1 MSPSSSNLVRLNLAR
16 ALSGDDCRL
25 LVESVVDYAIFMLD
39 PEGRVAT
46 WNRGAERIH
55 GFAAEEIIGQ
65 HFSTFY
71 APGDLAVPKVREQL
85 ELARGRERLEDEGWR
100 LRQDGSKFW
109 ANVIITAL
117 RVPTGELRGF
127 GVVVRDQTARRS
139 AEEQLRRAEERW
151 HLLVDAVVDY
161 AIFMLDPA
169 GRVATWN
176 VGASKVKG
184 YDAEEIIGRH
194 FSAFYTP
201 EDREAGRPEQI
212 LSTVRREGRYE
223 DESWRV
229 RKDGTRFWANVIIT
243 ALRDQDGQLLGFAK
257 VTRDL
262 SARREA
268 EDALRRSEERFR
280 LLVENVA
287 DYAIYM
293 LDLQG
298 RVTTWNLGAQRM
310 KGYSAQE
317 IIGRNFACF
326 FPAEDAA
333 EGKPEREL
341 VAARERGRFED
352 EGWRVRKDGSRF
364 WANAVIT
371 ALHDARG
378 TLTGF
383 AKITRDLTDRRQSE
397 QAERQLLVEQT
408 AREVAQKSEL
418 ELRQSRAQY
427 RALSRRLEIVLEG
440 VADGITV
447 EDRTGRIVFA
457 NSAAA
462 RIWGYATGNQLTQA
476 LPAEVQARFELLDA
490 EGQPLGSEQLPARRV
505 FAGSEAPNALLHVR
519 ERHSQRDW
527 WLLVRAGAVLDAHGA
542 PELAISIWHD
552 VTARHRHEVQAKY
565 LAEATAALGSSLVH
579 DEMLGTLARMLVP
592 GMGDCCAIYLVEGDS
607 LREVARAHAGAEK
620 HRLAL
625 DQGRR
630 SPPTAEHAGAV
641 WAVIHGGAPAV
652 FNDISEA
659 RRHSSAPQLGTL
671 GAIGVSAVLI
681 APLRVGP
688 RVIGAMS
695 LLYFDPG
702 RRYDASDVVLIEK
715 LGRRV
720 GVALDN
726 AQLYRAAQ
734 EAANRA
740 EEASRAKDEFLAIVS
755 HELRT
760 PLSAILGWA
769 TLLRDRV
776 KDAEM
781 VKPIE
786 VIHRNAQAQVK
797 IIDDILDVS
806 RVITG
811 KFRLE
816 PKPMDL
822 VAVAREALEVVRPS
836 ADAKK
841 IQLEFAPGDA
851 YCLLVAD
858 PQRLQQAIW
867 NLLSNAVKFTDAGGR
882 VGVALA
888 QEAAHTVLT
897 VEDNGRGIEPSL
909 LTVIFDRFKQADS
922 STTRRIGGLG
932 LGLSLVRHI
941 IELHGGH
948 VSAHS
953 AGTGKGARF
962 TIRLPT
968 RAVLP
973 ASTQAP
979 ASAQPEPKSSAWPG
993 ARVAGLR
1000 VLVVDDERDACNLIA
1015 TVLVE
1020 AGAQVQTARSA
1031 AEAFAIFRR
1040 FRPDVLISDIGMPG
1054 EDGYSLIRRIRA
1066 LPGLEGGSVPALA
1079 LTAFAREEDR
1089 AKTLAAGFT
1098 THVRKPLD
1106 LSKLTCTIAEL
1117 AGVDRDN

>member
-1 MSPSSSNLVRLNLAR
+1 MAR
-16 ALSGDDCRL
+16 TLSGDDCRL

-65 HFSTFY
+65 HFSRFQ
-71 APGDLAVPKVREQL
+71 APADVSARLAFEQLDLA
-85 ELARGRERLEDEGWR
+85 AARERVEDEGWR
-100 LRQDGSKFW
+100 LRKDGTKLW

-117 RVPTGELRGF
+117 REPTGELRGF
-127 GVVVRDQTARRS
+127 GVVVRDLTARRS
-139 AEEQLRRAEERW
+139 AEERLRRAEERW
-151 HLLVDAVVDY
+151 HHLVDAVVDY
-161 AIFMLDPA
+161 AIFMLDSS
-169 GRVATWN
+169 GNVATWN

-184 YDAEEIIGRH
+184 YGADEIIGRH
-194 FSAFYTP
+194 FSVFYTA
-201 EDREAGRPEQI
+201 EDRESGRPEQI
-212 LSTVRREGRYE
+212 LDAVRREGRYE

-229 RKDGTRFWANVIIT
+229 RKDGSRFWANVIIT
-243 ALRDQDGQLLGFAK
+243 ALRGEDGQLIGFAK

-268 EDALRRSEERFR
+268 EEALRRSEERFR

-293 LDLQG
+293 LDPQG

-310 KGYSAQE
+310 KGYASQE
-317 IIGRNFACF
+317 IIGHSFERF
-326 FPAEDAA
+326 FPPEDIAA
-333 EGKPEREL
+333 GKPQREL
-341 VAARERGRFED
+341 ADAREFGRAED
-352 EGWRVRKDGSRF
+352 EGWRVRKDGRRF

-397 QAERQLLVEQT
+397 QAERRLLVEQT
-408 AREVAQKSEL
+408 AREVAEKSEL
-418 ELRQSRAQY
+418 ELRQSQEQY
-427 RALSRRLEIVLEG
+427 RALSRQLEIVLEG
-440 VADGITV
+440 VAEGITV
-447 EDRTGRIVFA
+447 EDRSGRVVFA

-462 RIWGYATGNQLTQA
+462 KIWGYSSGSQLTQA
-476 LPAEVQARFELLDA
+476 PAAELRARFETLDA
-490 EGQPLGSEQLPARRV
+490 EGQAVRSEQLPAHQV
-505 FAGSEAPNALLHVR
+505 FSGSEAPSALLHVR
-519 ERHSQRDW
+519 ERDSQRDW
-527 WLLVRAGAVLDAHGA
+527 WLSVRAGAVLDARGA
-542 PELAISIWHD
+542 PEFAISIWHD
-552 VTARHRHEVQAKY
+552 ITAQHRHEVQAKY

-592 GMGDCCAIYLVEGDS
+592 GMGDWCSIYLLEGES
-607 LREVARAHAGAEK
+607 LRAVATAHADSERQ
-620 HRLAL
+620 RLAL
-625 DQGRR
+625 AFR
-630 SPPTAEHAGAV
+630 SKYPPTPEHAGAV
-641 WAVIHGGAPAV
+641 WAIIRSGVPAI
-652 FNDISEA
+652 FNDIGEEGLRNSTSDPDAIEML
-659 RRHSSAPQLGTL
+659 R
-671 GAIGVSAVLI
+671 AIGMCAALI
-681 APLRVGP
+681 APLKVGA
-688 RVIGAMS
+688 RVIGAMT
-695 LLYFDPG
+695 LVYGEPG

-715 LGRRV
+715 LGRRA
-720 GVALDN
+720 GVAVDN
-726 AQLYRAAQ
+726 ARLYRTAQ

-760 PLSAILGWA
+760 PLGAILGWA
-769 TLLRDRV
+769 TLLKDRV
-776 KDAEM
+776 KDPATA
-781 VKPIE
+781 KPLE

-836 ADAKK
+836 AEAKK
-841 IQLEFAPGDA
+841 IQLEFAPSSA

-858 PQRLQQAIW
+858 PERLQQAIW

-882 VGVALA
+882 VRLSLA
-888 QEAAHTVLT
+888 QEGAHTVLT
-897 VEDNGRGIEPSL
+897 VEDDGRGIEPAL

-922 STTRRIGGLG
+922 STTRRLGGLG

-948 VSAHS
+948 VSAES
-953 AGTGKGARF
+953 AGPGTGARF
-962 TIRLPT
+962 AISLPT

-973 ASTQAP
+973 ASPHAAGSRQSEDTSAAL
-979 ASAQPEPKSSAWPG
+979 ASS
-993 ARVAGLR
+993 RVSGLR
-1000 VLVVDDERDACNLIA
+1000 VLVVDDEADARQLIA
-1015 TVLVE
+1015 TVLAE

-1031 AEAFAIFRR
+1031 AEAYATFRR
-1040 FRPDVLISDIGMPG
+1040 FHPDVLISDIGMPG

-1066 LPGLEGGSVPALA
+1066 LPGPEGGRVPALA

-1089 AKTLAAGFT
+1089 ARSLAAGFT
-1098 THVRKPLD
+1098 GHIRKPVELG
-1106 LSKLTCTIAEL
+1106 KLAGAIAEL
-1117 AGVDRDN
+1117 ARVQREN

>member
-1 MSPSSSNLVRLNLAR
+1 MAR

-39 PEGRVAT
+39 IEGRVAT

-55 GFAAEEIIGQ
+55 GFAVEEIVGQ
-65 HFSTFY
+65 HFSRFCV
-71 APGDLAVPKVREQL
+71 PGELAARQASEQL
-85 ELARGRERLEDEGWR
+85 ALAEARERAEDEGWR
-100 LRQDGSKFW
+100 LRNDGSKFW
-109 ANVIITAL
+109 ANVIVTAL
-117 RVPTGELRGF
+117 RAPTGELRGF
-127 GVVVRDQTARRS
+127 GVVVRDLTARRS
-139 AEEQLRRAEERW
+139 AEEQLRRADERW

-161 AIFMLDPA
+161 AIFMLDPS

-184 YDAEEIIGRH
+184 YEADEIIGRH
-194 FSAFYTP
+194 FSVFYTA
-201 EDREAGRPEQI
+201 EERDAGRPAQI
-212 LSTVRREGRYE
+212 LDSVRREGRYE

-229 RKDGTRFWANVIIT
+229 RKDGTRFWANVIVT

-268 EDALRRSEERFR
+268 EEALRRSEERFR

-293 LDLQG
+293 LDVQG
-298 RVTTWNLGAQRM
+298 RVTTWNLGAERM
-310 KGYSAQE
+310 KGYSARE
-317 IIGRNFACF
+317 IIGRNFECF
-326 FPAEDAA
+326 FPAEDVAQ
-333 EGKPEREL
+333 GKPEREL
-341 VAARERGRFED
+341 AAARARGRFED
-352 EGWRVRKDGSRF
+352 EGWRVRKDGSSF

-447 EDRTGRIVFA
+447 EDRSGRMVFA

-462 RIWGYATGNQLTQA
+462 RIWGYASGNQLTEAPDAQIR
-476 LPAEVQARFELLDA
+476 ARFETLDA
-490 EGQPLGSEQLPARRV
+490 EGQPVASEQLPARRV
-505 FAGSEAPNALLHVR
+505 FSGSDAPNALLHVR

-552 VTARHRHEVQAKY
+552 VTAQHRHEVQAKY
-565 LAEATAALGSSLVH
+565 IAEATAALGSSLVY
-579 DEMLGTLARMLVP
+579 DEMLATLARMLVP
-592 GMGDCCAIYLVEGDS
+592 GMGDWCAIYLVEGAG
-607 LREVARAHAGAEK
+607 LRQVASAHADADK
-620 HRLAL
+620 QRLAREY
-625 DQGRR
+625 GRKFT
-630 SPPTAEHAGAV
+630 PTAEHAGAV
-641 WAVIHGGAPAV
+641 WAVIQSGVPAV
-652 FNDISEA
+652 FNDITEERLRSSTPHLEA
-659 RRHSSAPQLGTL
+659 LQLL
-671 GAIGVSAVLI
+671 GAIGMSALLI
-681 APLRVGP
+681 APLRVGQ
-688 RVIGAMS
+688 RVIGAMA
-695 LLYFDPG
+695 LVYAAPG

-720 GVALDN
+720 GVAVDN

-734 EAANRA
+734 EAAERA

-769 TLLRDRV
+769 TLLKDRV
-776 KDAEM
+776 KDPEA
-781 VKPIE
+781 VKPLE

-841 IQLEFAPGDA
+841 IQLEFAPTSA

-858 PQRLQQAIW
+858 PERLQQAIW

-882 VGVALA
+882 VRVALS
-888 QEAAHTVLT
+888 QAAADTVLT
-897 VEDNGRGIEPSL
+897 VEDDGRGIEPAL

-948 VSAHS
+948 VSADS
-953 AGTGKGARF
+953 AGLGRGARF
-962 TIRLPT
+962 TLTLPT

-973 ASTQAP
+973 ASPQV
-979 ASAQPEPKSSAWPG
+979 SATGQPEPKSVASPSV
-993 ARVAGLR
+993 RVSGLR
-1000 VLVVDDERDACNLIA
+1000 VLVVDDEPDACNLIA

-1031 AEAFAIFRR
+1031 AEAFATFRR
-1040 FRPDVLISDIGMPG
+1040 FHPDVLISDIGMPG

-1066 LPGLEGGSVPALA
+1066 LPGLEGGRVPALA
-1079 LTAFAREEDR
+1079 LTAFAREEDH
-1089 AKTLAAGFT
+1089 AKSLAAGFT
-1098 THVRKPLD
+1098 THIRKPVD
-1106 LSKLTCTIAEL
+1106 LSKLTGAVAEL
-1117 AGVDRDN
+1117 AGVHRDN